1 LQIFVSLRKK
11 NISYCF
17 KRIASDLR
25 GWRITSKSW
34 HAIEVE
40 ETLHA
45 LNTKETG
52 LSQEEAQKRLQEF
65 GPNEL
70 KKEKGKSPIK
80 LFVEQFADILI
91 IILLIATGL
100 SIYLGELIDAMVII
114 AIVMAC
120 AILGF
125 VEEYRSEKALE
136 ALKKMTAPTAM
147 VLRDGKEVKVQTI
160 SLVPGDIILLYTGD
174 KVPADARLVEAIN
187 LKVDEAS
194 LTGESS
200 PVNKDVKPLPEDTS
214 LNEKRNMI
222 FTGTVAVYG
231 RGKAVVTSTGM
242 NTEFG
247 KIAKMV
253 QMTEE
258 EETPLEKRMASVG
271 KWIGILS
278 IAVCLTVAVIGILE
292 GRSILD
298 MILWGVSLAVAAVPE
313 ALPAIVT
320 GALAVG
326 MYRMAKVNTIVRRLP
341 AVETLGC
348 TSVICSDKTGTMTK
362 GEMTVQRTY
371 TNDKAIKVSGVGYE
385 PEGEF
390 LFEDKKIDPAQEDE
404 LVTLLKVAI
413 LCNDAKLEKE
423 TETERWIVKGDPTE
437 GALVVA
443 AAKAGLWKEELEK
456 EAPRIGEIPFSS
468 ERKCMTTAH
477 IVSGKKKIAFMKGAP
492 EIVLDKCTKIF
503 VNGKVRKITQD
514 DRTKIL
520 KVNEAMAMQAL
531 RNLGFAFRE
540 LPESMETFDEKIEND
555 MIFAGIMGMIDPPR
569 EEVKDAIYLC
579 RKAGIDVVM
588 VTGDHKLTAVAVAK
602 ELNLLSEN
610 EYEGKVLTGGEFD
623 KLSDEQLNEMV
634 ENIVI
639 YARVSPEHKMRIV
652 KAWKAKGKVVAMTG
666 DGVNDAPALK
676 MSDIGVSM
684 GITGTEVT
692 KEASDMVLT
701 DDNFASIVKAV
712 KEGREIYGNIKKYL
726 TYLLRCNIMEI
737 LVMFIVMVGVPY
749 IAGAAYHADPSQDP
763 KSSPLLALTAIQL
776 LWVNL
781 ITDGL
786 PAIALGVDPGD
797 PDLMER
803 KPRDPNESVFTRDVK
818 VYLTIVPILMTAL
831 LLFGYFYYE
840 PWRGIV
846 NGKDMLTEA
855 RTQLLTAMI
864 LMELANAISAR
875 SLTYSVFKVGVFKN
889 RFLWYAILSSFG
901 LQLIVLYTPGI
912 QTVFGVTSPEPLDW
926 AFAILFTAIT
936 FGSLEIGKYIA
947 SKRRKV

>member
-1 LQIFVSLRKK
+1 
-11 NISYCF
+11 
-17 KRIASDLR
+17 
-25 GWRITSKSW
+25 
-34 HAIEVE
+34 
-40 ETLHA
+40 
-45 LNTKETG
+45 
-52 LSQEEAQKRLQEF
+52 
-65 GPNEL
+65 
-70 KKEKGKSPIK
+70 
-80 LFVEQFADILI
+80 
-91 IILLIATGL
+91 
-100 SIYLGELIDAMVII
+100 
-114 AIVMAC
+114 
-120 AILGF
+120 
-125 VEEYRSEKALE
+125 
-136 ALKKMTAPTAM
+136 
-147 VLRDGKEVKVQTI
+147 
-160 SLVPGDIILLYTGD
+160 
-174 KVPADARLVEAIN
+174 
-187 LKVDEAS
+187 
-194 LTGESS
+194 
-200 PVNKDVKPLPEDTS
+200 
-214 LNEKRNMI
+214 
-222 FTGTVAVYG
+222 
-231 RGKAVVTSTGM
+231 
-242 NTEFG
+242 
-247 KIAKMV
+247 
-253 QMTEE
+253 
-258 EETPLEKRMASVG
+258 
-271 KWIGILS
+271 
-278 IAVCLTVAVIGILE
+278 
-292 GRSILD
+292 
-298 MILWGVSLAVAAVPE
+298 
-313 ALPAIVT
+313 
-320 GALAVG
+320 
-326 MYRMAKVNTIVRRLP
+326 
-341 AVETLGC
+341 
-348 TSVICSDKTGTMTK
+348 MTK
-362 GEMTVQRTY
+362 GEMTVQRIY

-477 IVSGKKKIAFMKGAP
+477 IVSSKKKIAFMKGAP
-492 EIVLDKCTKIF
+492 EIVLEKSTKIF

-514 DRTKIL
+514 DRTEIR

-540 LPESMETFDEKIEND
+540 LPESMETFDDKIEND
-555 MIFAGIMGMIDPPR
+555 MIFVGIMGMIDPPR

-588 VTGDHKLTAVAVAK
+588 VTGDHKLTAIAVAK

-623 KLSDEQLNEMV
+623 KISDEKLNEMV

-749 IAGAAYHADPSQDP
+749 IAGSAYHPDPSQDP

-781 ITDGL
+781 TTDGL

-901 LQLIVLYTPGI
+901 LQLLVLYSPL

-936 FGSLEIGKYIA
+936 FGSLEMGKYIA